1 VVLLV
6 HTIAK
11 LKLTLLNHSL
21 QKIDLMKKRFLFSAS
36 IMMLALAIS
45 FSVFAQTEPETTG
58 PQIQFDKETH
68 DYGKVPLN
76 GDGNCA
82 FTFTNTGTEPLVLSN
97 VRAGC
102 GCTVPQWPREPV
114 LPGESAEIKVRY
126 TTLNRPHSINKTIVV
141 TSNSV
146 TKNTIVLR
154 IKGEVVQSL
163 DETSPEKTKSELLSP
178 DTK

>member
-1 VVLLV
+1 
-6 HTIAK
+6 
-11 LKLTLLNHSL
+11 
-21 QKIDLMKKRFLFSAS
+21 MKKYFLIKAS
-36 IMMLALAIS
+36 VLMLVLACS
-45 FSVFAQTEPETTG
+45 FSVYSQTEPEVNG

-76 GDGNCA
+76 GDGNCKFA
-82 FTFTNTGTEPLVLSN
+82 FTNIGTEPLILTN

-126 TTLNRPHSINKTIVV
+126 TTLNRPHTINKSIVV

-146 TKNTIVLR
+146 DKSTVVLR
-154 IKGEVVQSL
+154 IKGEVVAAATDS
-163 DETSPEKTKSELLSP
+163 TSPEKAKSEITTP
-178 DTK
+178 DSK